1 VSDADIIAEGRAAW
15 KQIKARATAT
25 WIDWLSVGHAL
36 IAARAVVMRQVG
48 TNKPVGGTYNRAM
61 GRWLRENGFDGINT
75 SERYNAAKCAEN
87 EEAIEGWRETLPDI
101 QRRKYNSASCVWNYY
116 KKATKQETKGK
127 RGPHNGKSA
136 RIIELEN
143 RIAQLKA
150 RIAELES
157 ALALR
162 NQLDT
167 ILEENG
173 YGTFARE
180 VSPASH
186 GSPPGIASSRP

>member
-1 VSDADIIAEGRAAW
+1 MSDADIIAEGRAAW
-15 KQIKARATAT
+15 KQIKARSTAT
-25 WIDWLSVGHAL
+25 WIDWLSVGQAL
-36 IAARAVVMRQVG
+36 LAARAIVMRDVG
-48 TNKPVGGTYNRAM
+48 TNKPVGCTYNRAM
-61 GRWLRENGFDGINT
+61 GRWLRENGFDGLNT
-75 SERYNAAKCAEN
+75 QERHNAVRCAEH
-87 EEAIEGWRETLPDI
+87 EEQIEGWRETLTDI

-116 KKATKQETKGK
+116 KKATRQQTTGK

-143 RIAQLKA
+143 KIRQLEA

-162 NQLDT
+162 NQLDI
-167 ILEENG
+167 ILEETG
-173 YGTFARE
+173 HGPFASS

-186 GSPPGIASSRP
+186 SSPPGIASSRP